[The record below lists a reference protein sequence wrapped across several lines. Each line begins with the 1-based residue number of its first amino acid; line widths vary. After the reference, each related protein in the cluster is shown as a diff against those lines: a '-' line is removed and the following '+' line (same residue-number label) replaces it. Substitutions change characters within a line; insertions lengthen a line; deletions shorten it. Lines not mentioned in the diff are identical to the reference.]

1 MSPSSYRPPFHR
13 PLCPSCGGEGVRIA
27 STAAVYFDVV
37 YDAALQDLVV
47 TAETFLIVASKIL
60 VDDAD
65 WDEQSGVTCGACG
78 WRGEVGGL
86 GL

>member
-1 MSPSSYRPPFHR
+1 MSPSSYQPSFHR

-47 TAETFLIVASKIL
+47 TAETF
-60 VDDAD
+60 DDAD
-65 WDEQSGVTCGACG
+65 WDERSGVVCGACG